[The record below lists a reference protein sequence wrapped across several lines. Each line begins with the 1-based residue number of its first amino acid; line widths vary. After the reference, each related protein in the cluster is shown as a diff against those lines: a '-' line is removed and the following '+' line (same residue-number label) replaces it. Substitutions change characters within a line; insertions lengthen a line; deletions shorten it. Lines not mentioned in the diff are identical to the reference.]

1 MHDWHPHFICKRSN
15 LCVSNS
21 PGISW
26 TSFFSTTPLTSCYHR
41 WRDVSPLQLCAVC
54 LCACLRITARCGR
67 DYKAAAVY
75 FNFLVMHKW
84 NFASASDRMTNNT
97 SGPVG
102 RRASLMRHCRCK
114 NSAAHLFTPITNVC
128 RSPSRWCCVRGT
140 GFSASDCSGFLCW
153 RSWSLRW
160 SGWCQYV
167 CVIVWRFLKEDSFV
181 ALSNLQMNYYRHYFD
196 FSTDI

>member
-1 MHDWHPHFICKRSN
+1 MHDWRPHFICKRSN

-26 TSFFSTTPLTSCYHR
+26 TSFFFYDSTNKLLPQMEGCLASAALCCVFVC
-41 WRDVSPLQLCAVC
+41 VSPDYRPVWAGLQGCRGL
-54 LCACLRITARCGR
+54 
-67 DYKAAAVY
+67 
-75 FNFLVMHKW
+75 FNLLVMHKW

-167 CVIVWRFLKEDSFV
+167 CVIVWRF
-181 ALSNLQMNYYRHYFD
+181 
-196 FSTDI
+196 